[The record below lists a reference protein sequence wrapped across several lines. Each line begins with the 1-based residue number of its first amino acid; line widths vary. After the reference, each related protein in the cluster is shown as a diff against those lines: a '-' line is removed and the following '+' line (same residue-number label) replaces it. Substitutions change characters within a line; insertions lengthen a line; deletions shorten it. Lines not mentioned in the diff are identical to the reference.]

1 MNEKTVISI
10 AQNAISMDTY
20 YQKLN
25 ALKEDVEF
33 FTLFMKRNKKSDFD
47 FNIRVSYS
55 CSIKAINDIW
65 EKYENYQKN

>member
-33 FTLFMKRNKKSDFD
+33 SHCL
-47 FNIRVSYS
+47 
-55 CSIKAINDIW
+55 
-65 EKYENYQKN
+65 